1 MKALR
6 KPRDATVPIK
16 DFLIGRIATLP
27 APGAAVGLSLPPDW
41 TPTSRP
47 AVVVFDD
54 GGPQIWPVATKP
66 QIRVTVWAD
75 GRTRARDLAGMCMGW
90 LLALRVPGVKVSPGS
105 ALIDARDPKNGGVM
119 ASFTVNATVRTTN
132 F

>member
-6 KPRDATVPIK
+6 KPRDAAVPVK
-16 DFLIGRIATLP
+16 DFLAGRLAALPPPTAT
-27 APGAAVGLSLPPDW
+27 VGLVLPPDW
-41 TPTSRP
+41 TPKSRP

-54 GGPQIWPVATKP
+54 GGGQIWPVATRP
-66 QIRVTVWAD
+66 TIRVTVWAD

-90 LLALRVPGVKVSPGS
+90 LLALRVPGVKVSPGT
-105 ALIDARDPKNGGVM
+105 ALIDARDTGNGGIM